1 MKISKIVFFILP
13 LIFFSCGGS
22 DEEKPEHIRPVKAVQ
37 VMSASDQFSKG
48 FPSVTQET
56 REVELSFRISGPLVY
71 LNAEVGQ
78 AFKKG
83 ELIAEVDSRDFKINL
98 AAKEGRMAQ
107 AKAEEQR
114 YNNLFK
120 KGSVSKNEY
129 DIKLAAYLEANST
142 YEDAVNALKDTKLY
156 APFNGY
162 IGKKLIE
169 NFQDVRAKETILTV
183 LDLSHLE
190 VLTHIPENLAIFFPQ
205 FKSYKVLF
213 DAYPNKVFDAIL
225 KEAGK
230 TPEPAGYPL
239 TLILDYKVGVNP
251 DYRIAPGFTCRVDVI
266 LDNALDNET
275 FIIPVTAVFEGDTD
289 KSPSVWVLN
298 KNTNTVSK
306 KSVQVGSLISNNAIE
321 VISGI
326 THGEWVVSAGVHH
339 LVEGQKVK
347 QLLDRL

>member
-1 MKISKIVFFILP
+1 MKISKYLFLVSIVL
-13 LIFFSCGGS
+13 LLNCKKK
-22 DEEKPEHIRPVKAVQ
+22 EEATVEQIRPVKAVE
-37 VMSASDQFSKG
+37 VLSSSDQFSKG
-48 FPSVTQET
+48 FPAVTQET

-129 DIKLAAYLEANST
+129 DIKLAAYLEANSN

-169 NFQDVRAKETILTV
+169 NFQDVRSKETILTA

-213 DAYPNKVFDAIL
+213 DAYPNKVFDAKL

-266 LDNALDNET
+266 LDNELDNET
-275 FIIPVTAVFEGDTD
+275 YIIPVTAVFEGDTD

-326 THGEWVVSAGVHH
+326 THGEWVVTAGVHQ

>member
-1 MKISKIVFFILP
+1 MKILKNIFIVIP
-13 LIFFSCGGS
+13 LVLFSCGGPE
-22 DEEKPEHIRPVKAVQ
+22 EEKTEHIRPVKAVE
-37 VMSASDQFSKG
+37 VLSSSDQFSKG
-48 FPSVTQET
+48 FPAVTQET
-56 REVELSFRISGPLVY
+56 REVELSFRISGPLIRLTV
-71 LNAEVGQ
+71 EEGQ
-78 AFKKG
+78 AIKKG
-83 ELIAEVDSRDFKINL
+83 ELIAEVDPRDFNIDL
-98 AAKEGRMAQ
+98 AAKEGRMVQ
-107 AKAEEQR
+107 TKAEEQR
-114 YNNLFK
+114 YSNLYK

-129 DIKLAAYLEANST
+129 DIKLAAYVEANSAFEKT
-142 YEDAVNALKDTKLY
+142 VNSLKDTKLF

-169 NFQDVRAKETILTV
+169 NFQDVKAKETILTA

-190 VLTHIPENLAIFFPQ
+190 VLTHIPENLAIFYPQ
-205 FKSYKVLF
+205 FKSYKVQL
-213 DAYPNKVFDAIL
+213 DAYPDKVFDATL

-239 TLILDYKVGVNP
+239 TLILDYKVGVNR

-266 LDNALDNET
+266 LDNELDSET

-289 KSPSVWVLN
+289 KTPSVWVFD
-298 KNTNTVSK
+298 KNTNKVSK
-306 KSVQVGSLISNNAIE
+306 KSVQVGNLISNNSIE

-326 THGEWVVSAGVHH
+326 TPGEWVVTAGVHQ

>member
-1 MKISKIVFFILP
+1 MNNLKYLFFVCSLS
-13 LIFFSCGGS
+13 LLSCGGS
-22 DEEKPEHIRPVKAVQ
+22 SDEKIEQIRPVKAVQ

-48 FPSVTQET
+48 FPSISQET

-71 LNAEVGQ
+71 LNAEVGR

-83 ELIAEVDSRDFKINL
+83 ELIAEVDPRDFKINL
-98 AAKEGRMAQ
+98 AAKEGRMNQ

-114 YNNLFK
+114 YKNLYK

-129 DIKLAAYLEANST
+129 DIKLAAYLEANSG

-156 APFNGY
+156 APFAGY

-169 NFQDVRAKETILTV
+169 NFQDVRAKETILTA
-183 LDLSHLE
+183 LDISQLE
-190 VLTHIPENLAIFFPQ
+190 VLTHIPENLAIYYPQ
-205 FKSYKVLF
+205 FKSYNVQF
-213 DAYPNKVFDAIL
+213 DAYPDKVFEATL

-239 TLILDYKVGVNP
+239 TLILDYETGVNP
-251 DYRIAPGFTCRVDVI
+251 DFRIAPGFTCRVDVI
-266 LDNALDNET
+266 LENELGNET
-275 FIIPVTAVFEGDTD
+275 YIIPVTAVFEGDTD
-289 KSPSVWVLN
+289 KGASVWILD
-298 KNTNTVSK
+298 KKANTISK

-321 VISGI
+321 INNGL
-326 THGEWVVSAGVHH
+326 TPGEWVVSAGVHQ

-347 QLLDRL
+347 QLLSRL